1 MPRESSNYLKYKKD
15 FITDFTASSHLILKN
30 SILLAKAR
38 EDLTDKAWKNLQ
50 HSIKLSERVTQML
63 AKIGKNKILTLDK
76 NKNKL
81 PGTYGAMYQLTK
93 IADTKLKSLLDA
105 NKITTNTT
113 RQAIN
118 VLRRG
123 NKATRDPAKKENTK
137 RFLNVRLSD
146 VKGLNTGAMESFEK
160 DLKNLVSK
168 YKSKL
173 KLDVEQFNLTKRLSE
188 RKKEVLSLLE
198 RDTKAESN
206 RPNPNLNK
214 VFNDYKDRLNLFDT
228 ETIASA
234 KLLIQKYYKKN
245 RTSDF

>member
-1 MPRESSNYLKYKKD
+1 MEEKTTTKQEINIKAVLPKNTSIDNEK
-15 FITDFTASSHLILKN
+15 TIL
-30 SILLAKAR
+30 
-38 EDLTDKAWKNLQ
+38 
-50 HSIKLSERVTQML
+50 
-63 AKIGKNKILTLDK
+63 
-76 NKNKL
+76 
-81 PGTYGAMYQLTK
+81 
-93 IADTKLKSLLDA
+93 
-105 NKITTNTT
+105 
-113 RQAIN
+113 
-118 VLRRG
+118 
-123 NKATRDPAKKENTK
+123 KENTK

-146 VKGLNTGAMESFEK
+146 VKGLNTSAMESFEK

-198 RDTKAESN
+198 RDVKSESN

-214 VFNDYKDRLNLFDT
+214 VFNNYKDRLNLFDT

-234 KLLIQKYYKKN
+234 RLVIQKYSKKN

>member
-1 MPRESSNYLKYKKD
+1 M
-15 FITDFTASSHLILKN
+15 
-30 SILLAKAR
+30 
-38 EDLTDKAWKNLQ
+38 
-50 HSIKLSERVTQML
+50 
-63 AKIGKNKILTLDK
+63 
-76 NKNKL
+76 

-105 NKITTNTT
+105 NKISSNTT

-118 VLRRG
+118 ILRRG

-173 KLDVEQFNLTKRLSE
+173 KLDVEQFNLTKRLND

-198 RDTKAESN
+198 RDVKAESN
-206 RPNPNLNK
+206 RPNSNLNK

-228 ETIASA
+228 ETIGSA
-234 KLLIQKYYKKN
+234 KLVIQKYSKKN